1 MVGFARALDGAVL
14 LRLRALGCGVQAVV
28 WVLSVGRHH
37 NYVVLSEQLIEA
49 KRKRFERR
57 PFVR

>member
-1 MVGFARALDGAVL
+1 